1 MSVVDTAWEIKQ
13 QIPVIAFISG
23 KEKSLQRFISTVV
36 PSVKDCIFAECCRGQ
51 SACSGG
57 GCGLPTTSVQGLQ
70 KRMSGYILEDA

>member
-23 KEKSLQRFISTVV
+23 EKFAEVYQHGGLQCEGLYICRVLQR
-36 PSVKDCIFAECCRGQ
+36 Q

-57 GCGLPTTSVQGLQ
+57 GCGLPST
-70 KRMSGYILEDA
+70 